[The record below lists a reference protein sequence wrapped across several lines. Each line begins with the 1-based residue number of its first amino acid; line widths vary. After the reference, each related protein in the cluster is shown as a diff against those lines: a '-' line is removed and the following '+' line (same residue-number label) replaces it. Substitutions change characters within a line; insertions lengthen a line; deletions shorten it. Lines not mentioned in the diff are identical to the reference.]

1 MSNPNRTSIKYSA
14 LSATLF
20 AVLLLVG
27 CSQSPLE
34 PTSPATDTSQ
44 PQVLSRSTAFGVGA
58 SLSPGE
64 YYTEAVINAE
74 TGGRLE
80 LVDVILDIPPGAL
93 DVDTTYSINIPD
105 LSVFY
110 NEFGTDGLVFNVPVT
125 VTMSYRGADLSGVD
139 ESSIRIGWWNEDD
152 QQWVDMVCSLDR
164 VNQTVTGQLNHF
176 SAYALVSD

>member
-1 MSNPNRTSIKYSA
+1 MSNRNRTSIKYSA
-14 LSATLF
+14 LMATLF

-34 PTSPATDTSQ
+34 PTQSAEPAQ
-44 PQVLSRSTAFGVGA
+44 PHVLSRSMSFGPGA
-58 SLSPGE
+58 TLSPGA
-64 YYTEAVINAE
+64 YHADAVIPGA

-80 LVDVILDIPPGAL
+80 LVDVILDVPAGAL
-93 DVDTTYSINIPD
+93 DNDTTYSIDIPD
-105 LSVFY
+105 INVFY

-139 ESSIRIGWWNEDD
+139 ESSIRIGWWDEDNLK
-152 QQWVDMVCSLDR
+152 WTDMVCTVDK
-164 VNQTVTGQLNHF
+164 VNQTVTGQLHHF

>member
-1 MSNPNRTSIKYSA
+1 M
-14 LSATLF
+14 ATLF

-34 PTSPATDTSQ
+34 STQASEPTQ
-44 PQVLSRSTAFGVGA
+44 PHLLSRSTAFGVGA
-58 SLSPGE
+58 SLSPTP
-64 YYTEAVINAE
+64 YHIDARIDAA

-80 LVDVILDIPPGAL
+80 LVDVILEIPAGAL
-93 DVDTTYSINIPD
+93 DVDTLYSIDIPD

-139 ESSIRIGWWNEDD
+139 ESTIRIGWWDEDG
-152 QQWVDMVCSLDR
+152 QKWVDMVCTLDK
-164 VNQTVTGQLNHF
+164 VNQTVTGQLHHF